1 MGECEIYQV
10 ERDVFEEEMK
20 KINECDMEK
29 VCAVD
34 SSEKPIAKEANGDH
48 RRGNR
53 KEMRF

>member
-1 MGECEIYQV
+1 
-10 ERDVFEEEMK
+10 MK